1 MQGGAAPTRKRKNMD
16 YQLEQDSYSKLEVQ
30 GLLDRYVQSEC
41 DKVRTEYSKKLKTA
55 ETERDA
61 LKPKDKSETELALD
75 KRVTELSKR
84 ERTLALKEINVPTE
98 FADLLRDDADFS
110 KLADLFSGMQGGY
123 VPTDHKDGSK
133 ITKEDFSAMSYS
145 KQAELYAQNPE
156 LYNLLTK

>member
-1 MQGGAAPTRKRKNMD
+1 MD

-75 KRVTELSKR
+75 KRAAELSKR
-84 ERTLALKEINVPTE
+84 ERTLALKEINIPAE

-110 KLADLFSGMQGGY
+110 KLTDLFREAQGGY
-123 VPTDHKDGSK
+123 VPADHKDGST
-133 ITKEDFSAMSYS
+133 ITKEDFNAMSYS
-145 KQAELYAQNPE
+145 KQAELYARNPE

>member
-1 MQGGAAPTRKRKNMD
+1 LAALPELMQAGAVPTRKREIMD

-75 KRVTELSKR
+75 KRAR
-84 ERTLALKEINVPTE
+84 
-98 FADLLRDDADFS
+98 
-110 KLADLFSGMQGGY
+110 
-123 VPTDHKDGSK
+123 
-133 ITKEDFSAMSYS
+133 
-145 KQAELYAQNPE
+145 
-156 LYNLLTK
+156 